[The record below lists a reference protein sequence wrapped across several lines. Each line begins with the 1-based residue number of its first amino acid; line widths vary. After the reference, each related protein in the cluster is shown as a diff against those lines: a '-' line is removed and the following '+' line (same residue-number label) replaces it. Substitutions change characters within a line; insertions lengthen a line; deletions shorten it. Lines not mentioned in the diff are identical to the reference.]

1 MPSLRILIVDDEK
14 KVRNTL
20 RNLIKL
26 HYHKADV
33 IGEAEDVNSAAD
45 AIREHEPDLI
55 LLDIKMPGGTG
66 FDLLKQ
72 YNPIPFKVIFITA
85 FNDFAVQ
92 AFRFSAIDYL
102 LKPVIP
108 DELVNALQ
116 RVEQEIDKENLML
129 RYNVLMENLK
139 RDNKKIVLNSA
150 DSMQIVLINDIIRCE
165 ADRNYTRIYIHNK
178 NNILIS
184 KNLKEFDEML
194 SPSGFLRVHH
204 SHLVNPDYIEKL
216 DKKDGGTLIMK
227 DSTGVPVSTR
237 KYSDILAWFNKI

>member
-194 SPSGFLRVHH
+194 SPSGFLRVH
-204 SHLVNPDYIEKL
+204 
-216 DKKDGGTLIMK
+216 
-227 DSTGVPVSTR
+227 
-237 KYSDILAWFNKI
+237 

>member
-45 AIREHEPDLI
+45 AIREHEPYLI